1 MTMHI
6 PFQTDR
12 SFYSKE
18 EGGHPVIKQ
27 MLLKDRILTDKERK
41 NLAILE
47 VIRKN
52 GPISRTDISK
62 ITELN
67 IVTVSNY
74 VNHYIKKGLVVEGEL
89 DESTGGRKPVLVE
102 LNPKAGCVVGVGL
115 NMLNMVGVLVDL
127 EINVITE
134 IKQVREPENSE
145 RVIEKMVDLAAKI
158 ISESEVDKT
167 KLVGVGVGVPG
178 IIDERGR
185 TIRWPQ
191 SLGEKDISVCLS
203 IKDTFEKRLN
213 IPTFVEND
221 ANAAVLGEKWL
232 GLDRDVRHMIYMF
245 SGVGIGIIINGE
257 IYRGATGAAGE
268 LGVSSLKASRDEILA
283 MTYGL
288 GRWEMDLGMTRRAQE
303 LVEKGNPTLLKDLSG
318 GDPKKITFKELVH
331 AIKEKDALALRIVDE
346 GGLALGKKI
355 AFLVNLLNPEVVV
368 IGGGVEDC
376 GAPLLDAIKMAVK
389 EWAVE
394 EAASHVKII
403 PSAFSENAVALGVV
417 GIVAR
422 EVFAQA

>member
-1 MTMHI
+1 
-6 PFQTDR
+6 
-12 SFYSKE
+12 
-18 EGGHPVIKQ
+18 

-41 NLAILE
+41 NLSILE

-74 VNHYIKKGLVVEGEL
+74 VSHYIKSGLVIEGEL

-102 LNPKAGCVVGVGL
+102 LNPKAGYIVGVGL
-115 NMLNMVGVLVDL
+115 NMFNMVGVLVDL

-134 IKQVREPENSE
+134 IKRERAPENSE
-145 RVIEKMVDLAAKI
+145 VVVQQMVDLAVEMI
-158 ISESEVDKT
+158 EQSEVDKT
-167 KLVGVGVGVPG
+167 KIVGVGVGIPG

-191 SLGEKDISVCLS
+191 SLGEKDLSVCLS

-213 IPTFVEND
+213 VPTFVEND

-232 GLDRDVRHMIYMF
+232 GLDRDVKNLVYMF
-245 SGVGIGIIINGE
+245 SGVGVGIIINGE

-268 LGVSSLKASRDEILA
+268 LGISSLKTSREEIKA
-283 MTYGL
+283 MAADL
-288 GRWEMDLGMTRRAQE
+288 GRWEMDIGMTNRAKE
-303 LVEKGNPTLLKDLSG
+303 FIEKGSASMMKDSTG
-318 GDPKKITFKELVH
+318 GNMNKITFKEF
-331 AIKEKDALALRIVDE
+331 IKAVKAKDPLALKVVEE

-355 AFLVNLLNPEVVV
+355 AFLVNLLNPEIVV
-368 IGGGVEDC
+368 IGGGIEDC
-376 GAPLLDAIKMAVK
+376 GAPLLDSIKTAIK

-394 EAASHVKII
+394 EAASRVKII
-403 PSAFSENAVALGVV
+403 PSAFGENAVALGVV

>member
-1 MTMHI
+1 M
-6 PFQTDR
+6 
-12 SFYSKE
+12 
-18 EGGHPVIKQ
+18 IKQ

-74 VNHYIKKGLVVEGEL
+74 VSHYIKTGLVVEGEL
-89 DESTGGRKPVLVE
+89 DESTGGRKPILVE
-102 LNPKAGCVVGVGL
+102 LNPKAGYIVGVGL

-134 IKQVREPENSE
+134 IKRERLPENSE
-145 RVIEKMVDLAAKI
+145 ATVLQMVDLAVDMIEK
-158 ISESEVDKT
+158 SEVDKT
-167 KLVGVGVGVPG
+167 KIVGAGVGIPG

-191 SLGEKDISVCLS
+191 SLGEKDVSVCLS

-213 IPTFVEND
+213 VPTFVEND

-232 GLDRDVRHMIYMF
+232 GLDRDVKHLVYMF
-245 SGVGIGIIINGE
+245 SGVGVGIIINGE

-268 LGVSSLKASRDEILA
+268 LGISSLKASREEILGMA
-283 MTYGL
+283 KDL
-288 GRWEMDLGMTRRAQE
+288 GRWEMDLGMTARAQE
-303 LVEKGNPTLLKDLSG
+303 LVEKGNASVLKDLAG
-318 GDPKKITFKELVH
+318 GNPKKITFKELVK
-331 AIKEKDALALRIVDE
+331 AIKVKDSLALRVVEE

-355 AFLVNLLNPEVVV
+355 AFLVNLLNPEIVVL
-368 IGGGVEDC
+368 GGGVEDC
-376 GAPLLDAIKMAVK
+376 GAPLLDAIKTSVK

-403 PSAFSENAVALGVV
+403 PSAFGENAVALGVV

>member
-1 MTMHI
+1 MPM
-6 PFQTDR
+6 
-12 SFYSKE
+12 
-18 EGGHPVIKQ
+18 IKQ

-74 VNHYIKKGLVVEGEL
+74 VNHYIKKGVVLEGEL

-102 LNPKAGCVVGVGL
+102 LNPKAGYIVGVGL
-115 NMLNMVGVLVDL
+115 NMMSTVGVLVDL
-127 EINVITE
+127 EINVIAE
-134 IKQVREPENSE
+134 IKRERYPENSE
-145 RVIEKMVDLAAKI
+145 QVIDCMVDMASEIIEKAEIDKSKI
-158 ISESEVDKT
+158 
-167 KLVGVGVGVPG
+167 VGVGVGVPG

-191 SLGEKDISVCLS
+191 SLGEKDLSVCLS

-232 GLDRDVRHMIYMF
+232 GLDRDVRHMLYMF
-245 SGVGIGIIINGE
+245 SGVGCGILINGE
-257 IYRGATGAAGE
+257 IYRGSSSAAGE
-268 LGVSSLKASRDEILA
+268 LGITSLKADRQYAYDIA
-283 MTYGL
+283 TQL
-288 GRWEMDLGMTRRAQE
+288 GRWEMDIGMVTEAR
-303 LVEKGNPTLLKDLSG
+303 EKLKQGEKSLLKDYVN
-318 GDPKKITFKELVH
+318 GDIDQINFRQIVKGV
-331 AIKEKDALALRIVDE
+331 KDKDSLTLKVVERAGQE
-346 GGLALGKKI
+346 LGKKI
-355 AFLVNLLNPEVVV
+355 AFLVNLLNPEIVV

-376 GAPLLDAIKMAVK
+376 GSPLLDSIKATVK

-394 EAASHVKII
+394 EAANQVKII
-403 PSAFSENAVALGVV
+403 PSAFGENAVALGVV

>member
-1 MTMHI
+1 M
-6 PFQTDR
+6 
-12 SFYSKE
+12 
-18 EGGHPVIKQ
+18 
-27 MLLKDRILTDKERK
+27 LKDRILTDKERK

-74 VNHYIKKGLVVEGEL
+74 VNHYIKKGLVIEGEL

-102 LNPKAGCVVGVGL
+102 LNPKAGYIVGVGL
-115 NMLNMVGVLVDL
+115 NMMNMVGVLVDL

-134 IKQVREPENSE
+134 IKQERLPENSE
-145 RVIEKMVDLAAKI
+145 RVIEKMVDLAAEI
-158 ISESEVDKT
+158 IQKSEVEKDKI
-167 KLVGVGVGVPG
+167 VGVGVGIPG

-203 IKDTFEKRLN
+203 IKDAFEKKLN

-245 SGVGIGIIINGE
+245 SGVGVGIIINGE
-257 IYRGATGAAGE
+257 IFRGVTGAAGE
-268 LGVSSLKASRDEILA
+268 LGVSSVRASREEIQS
-283 MTYGL
+283 MTEGI
-288 GRWEMDLGMTRRAQE
+288 GRWEMDLGMTQQARE
-303 LVEKGNPTLLKDLSG
+303 LVKSGKPTLMKDFVQGDAEKLNFKHLVQAVKEKDSLALQVVEKG
-318 GDPKKITFKELVH
+318 
-331 AIKEKDALALRIVDE
+331 AYQ
-346 GGLALGKKI
+346 LGKKI
-355 AFLVNLLNPEVVV
+355 AFLVNLLNPEIVV
-368 IGGGVEDC
+368 IGGGIEDC
-376 GAPLLDAIKMAVK
+376 GAILLDSIKGAVK
-389 EWAVE
+389 EWSVE
-394 EAASHVKII
+394 EASTHVKII
-403 PSAFSENAVALGVV
+403 PSAFGENAVALGVV

>member
-1 MTMHI
+1 M
-6 PFQTDR
+6 
-12 SFYSKE
+12 
-18 EGGHPVIKQ
+18 IKQ

-74 VNHYIKKGLVVEGEL
+74 VSHYIKTGLVVEGEL

-102 LNPKAGCVVGVGL
+102 LNPKAGYIVGVGL

-134 IKQVREPENSE
+134 IKRERLPENSE
-145 RVIEKMVDLAAKI
+145 ATVQQMVELAADMIDK
-158 ISESEVDKT
+158 SEVDKT
-167 KLVGVGVGVPG
+167 KIVGAGVGIPG

-213 IPTFVEND
+213 VPTFVEND

-232 GLDRDVRHMIYMF
+232 GLDRDVKHLVYMF
-245 SGVGIGIIINGE
+245 SGVGVGIIINGE

-268 LGVSSLKASRDEILA
+268 LGISSLKASREEILA
-283 MTYGL
+283 MAKDL
-288 GRWEMDLGMTRRAQE
+288 GRWEMDLGMTARAQE
-303 LVEKGNPTLLKDLSG
+303 LVAKGNASVLKDLTA
-318 GDPKKITFKELVH
+318 GDAKKITFKELVK
-331 AIKEKDALALRIVDE
+331 AVKEKDPLALRIVEE
-346 GGLALGKKI
+346 GGFALGKKI
-355 AFLVNLLNPEVVV
+355 SFLVNLLNPEIVV
-368 IGGGVEDC
+368 IGGGIEDC
-376 GAPLLDAIKMAVK
+376 GAPLLDAIKAAIK
-389 EWAVE
+389 EWAIE
-394 EAASHVKII
+394 EASSHVKII
-403 PSAFSENAVALGVV
+403 PSAFGENAVALGVV

>member
-1 MTMHI
+1 MSM
-6 PFQTDR
+6 
-12 SFYSKE
+12 
-18 EGGHPVIKQ
+18 IKQ
-27 MLLKDRILTDKERK
+27 ILLKDRILTDKERK

-74 VNHYIKKGLVVEGEL
+74 VNHYIKKGLVIEGEL

-102 LNPKAGCVVGVGL
+102 LNSKAGYIVGVGL
-115 NMLNMVGVLVDL
+115 NMLSIVGVLVDL
-127 EINVITE
+127 EINVIAE
-134 IKQVREPENSE
+134 LKRERPPENSE
-145 RVIEKMVDLAAKI
+145 NVIESMVEMASEIIAKAEI
-158 ISESEVDKT
+158 DKD
-167 KLVGVGVGVPG
+167 KIVGVGVGVPG

-191 SLGEKDISVCLS
+191 SLGEKDLSVCLS
-203 IKDTFEKRLN
+203 IKDTFEKRLS

-232 GLDRDVRHMIYMF
+232 GLDRDVRHMLYMF
-245 SGVGIGIIINGE
+245 SGVGCGVLINGE

-268 LGVSSLKASRDEILA
+268 LGITSPKGSKDYAQEIA
-283 MTYGL
+283 TQL
-288 GRWEMDLGMTRRAQE
+288 GRWEMDIGMTVRARAAI
-303 LVEKGNPTLLKDLSG
+303 EKGEKSALKDFVHGDLS
-318 GDPKKITFKELVH
+318 KLTFKEIVRGL
-331 AIKEKDALALRIVDE
+331 KERDALSHKVVE
-346 GGLALGKKI
+346 QSGQELGRKI
-355 AFLVNLLNPEVVV
+355 AFLVNLLNPEIVV
-368 IGGGVEDC
+368 IGGGIEDC
-376 GAPLLDAIKMAVK
+376 GAPLLDAVKAAVK
-389 EWAVE
+389 EWSVE
-394 EAASHVKII
+394 EASAQVKII
-403 PSAFSENAVALGVV
+403 PSAFGENAVALGVV

>member
-1 MTMHI
+1 MTM
-6 PFQTDR
+6 
-12 SFYSKE
+12 
-18 EGGHPVIKQ
+18 IKQ
-27 MLLKDRILTDKERK
+27 ILLKDRILTDKERK

-47 VIRKN
+47 V
-52 GPISRTDISK
+52 RTDISK

-74 VNHYIKKGLVVEGEL
+74 VNHYIKKGLVIEGEL

-102 LNPKAGCVVGVGL
+102 LNSKAGYIVGVGL
-115 NMLNMVGVLVDL
+115 NMLSIVGVLVDL
-127 EINVITE
+127 EINVIAE
-134 IKQVREPENSE
+134 LKRERPPENSE
-145 RVIEKMVDLAAKI
+145 NVIESMVEMAAEIIQKAEIEKDKI
-158 ISESEVDKT
+158 
-167 KLVGVGVGVPG
+167 VGVGVGVPG

-191 SLGEKDISVCLS
+191 SLGEKDLSVCLS

-232 GLDRDVRHMIYMF
+232 GLDRDVRHMLYMF
-245 SGVGIGIIINGE
+245 SGVGCGILINGE

-268 LGVSSLKASRDEILA
+268 LGITSPKGSKEYAKEIA
-283 MTYGL
+283 VQL
-288 GRWEMDLGMTRRAQE
+288 GRWEMDIGMTIRARAAI
-303 LVEKGNPTLLKDLSG
+303 EKGDKSVLKDFVNGDLS
-318 GDPKKITFKELVH
+318 KLTFKEIVRGL
-331 AIKEKDALALRIVDE
+331 KEKDALSQKVVEQAGQD
-346 GGLALGKKI
+346 LGKKI
-355 AFLVNLLNPEVVV
+355 AFLVNLLNPEIVV
-368 IGGGVEDC
+368 IGGGIEDC
-376 GAPLLDAIKMAVK
+376 GAPLLDAVKAAIK

-394 EAASHVKII
+394 EASAQVKII
-403 PSAFSENAVALGVV
+403 PSAFGENAVALGVV

>member
-1 MTMHI
+1 ML
-6 PFQTDR
+6 
-12 SFYSKE
+12 
-18 EGGHPVIKQ
+18 KQ
-27 MLLKDRILTDKERK
+27 VLLKDRILTDKERK

-62 ITELN
+62 MTELN

-74 VNHYIKKGLVVEGEL
+74 VNHYIKKGLVIEGEL

-102 LNPKAGCVVGVGL
+102 LNPKAGYIVGVGL
-115 NMLNMVGVLVDL
+115 NMLSMVGILVDL
-127 EINVITE
+127 EINVL
-134 IKQVREPENSE
+134 REMKRERVPENSE
-145 RVIEKMVDLAAKI
+145 AVIQKMVDLAEEIINTSDIDKAKI
-158 ISESEVDKT
+158 A
-167 KLVGVGVGVPG
+167 GVGVGVPG

-191 SLGEKDISVCLS
+191 SLGDKDVSICLS

-213 IPTFVEND
+213 IPTIVEND

-232 GLDRDVRHMIYMF
+232 GLDREVRHMIYMF
-245 SGVGIGIIINGE
+245 SGVGVGILVNGE

-268 LGVSSLKASRDEILA
+268 LGIASLKESKEGAFQMASQ
-283 MTYGL
+283 L
-288 GRWEMDLGMTRRAQE
+288 GRWEMDLG
-303 LVEKGNPTLLKDLSG
+303 LVRVARQRLEKGEKSLLRDLVG
-318 GDPKKITFKELVH
+318 GDLGKLGFKELVR
-331 AIKEKDALALRIVDE
+331 AVKEKDSLALRLIEE
-346 GGLALGKKI
+346 GAVLLGRKV
-355 AFLVNLLNPEVVV
+355 AFLTNLLNPEIVV

-376 GAPLLDAIKMAVK
+376 GAPFLEVLKNTVK

-394 EAASHVKII
+394 EASSRVSII
-403 PSAFSENAVALGVV
+403 PSAFGENAVALGAV

-422 EVFAQA
+422 EIFAQV

>member
-1 MTMHI
+1 MSTM
-6 PFQTDR
+6 
-12 SFYSKE
+12 
-18 EGGHPVIKQ
+18 IKQ
-27 MLLKDRILTDKERK
+27 ILLKDRILTDKERK

-74 VNHYIKKGLVVEGEL
+74 INHYIKKGLVIEGEL

-102 LNPKAGCVVGVGL
+102 LNAKSGYIVGVGL
-115 NMLNMVGVLVDL
+115 NMMSIVGVLVDL
-127 EINVITE
+127 EINVVAE
-134 IKQVREPENSE
+134 IKRERPPENSE
-145 RVIEKMVDLAAKI
+145 AVIERMVDIAQEIIQKAEIDKEKI
-158 ISESEVDKT
+158 
-167 KLVGVGVGVPG
+167 VGVGVGVPG

-191 SLGEKDISVCLS
+191 SLGEKDLSVCLS

-232 GLDRDVRHMIYMF
+232 GLDRDVRHMLYMF
-245 SGVGIGIIINGE
+245 SGVGCGVLINGE

-268 LGVSSLKASRDEILA
+268 LGICSFRASKEYANDIA
-283 MTYGL
+283 PQL
-288 GRWEMDLGMTRRAQE
+288 GRWSMDIGMVEYATE
-303 LVEKGNPTLLKDLSG
+303 LIKKGEKTLIKDYVQ
-318 GDPKKITFKELVH
+318 GDLNKITFKEVVR
-331 AIKEKDALALRIVDE
+331 AIKEKDNLALKVVE
-346 GGLALGKKI
+346 HAGSELGKKI
-355 AFLVNLLNPEVVV
+355 AFLVNLLNPEIVV
-368 IGGGVEDC
+368 IGGGIEDC
-376 GAPLLDAIKMAVK
+376 GAPLLDSVKNAIK
-389 EWAVE
+389 EWSVE
-394 EAASHVKII
+394 EASSQVKII
-403 PSAFSENAVALGVV
+403 PSAFGENAVALGVV

>member
-1 MTMHI
+1 M
-6 PFQTDR
+6 
-12 SFYSKE
+12 
-18 EGGHPVIKQ
+18 IKQ
-27 MLLKDRILTDKERK
+27 ILLKDRILTDKERK

-74 VNHYIKKGLVVEGEL
+74 VNHYIKKGLVIEGEL

-102 LNPKAGCVVGVGL
+102 LNAKAGYIVGVGL
-115 NMLNMVGVLVDL
+115 NMLSIVGVLVDL
-127 EINVITE
+127 EINVIAE
-134 IKQVREPENSE
+134 LKFERPPENSE
-145 RVIEKMVDLAAKI
+145 AVIERMVEVAAEIIEKAEIDKEKI
-158 ISESEVDKT
+158 
-167 KLVGVGVGVPG
+167 VGVGVGVPG

-191 SLGEKDISVCLS
+191 SLGEKDLSVCLS

-232 GLDRDVRHMIYMF
+232 GLDRDVRHMLYMF
-245 SGVGIGIIINGE
+245 SGVGCGVLVNGE

-268 LGVSSLKASRDEILA
+268 LGITSIKSSKEYANNIA
-283 MTYGL
+283 TQL
-288 GRWEMDLGMTRRAQE
+288 GRWEMDIGMVIRAKE
-303 LVEKGNPTLLKDLSG
+303 GIEKGEKTILKDS
-318 GDPKKITFKELVH
+318 PKLTFKDIVH
-331 AIKEKDALALRIVDE
+331 AIKEKDAFALKVVEEAGYD
-346 GGLALGKKI
+346 LGKKI
-355 AFLVNLLNPEVVV
+355 SFLVNLLNPEIVV
-368 IGGGVEDC
+368 IGGGIEDC
-376 GAPLLDAIKMAVK
+376 GAPLLDSIKMAVK
-389 EWAVE
+389 EWSVE
-394 EAASHVKII
+394 EASAQVKII
-403 PSAFSENAVALGVV
+403 PSAFGENAVALGVV

>member
-1 MTMHI
+1 MLGKEIHE
-6 PFQTDR
+6 R
-12 SFYSKE
+12 S
-18 EGGHPVIKQ
+18 PVTVIKQ
-27 MLLKDRILTDKERK
+27 MLKDRILTDKERK

-74 VNHYIKKGLVVEGEL
+74 VNHYIKKGLVLEGEL

-102 LNPKAGCVVGVGL
+102 LNPKAGYIVGVGL
-115 NMLNMVGVLVDL
+115 NMMSTVAVLVDL
-127 EINVITE
+127 EINVVAE
-134 IKQVREPENSE
+134 LKRERSPENSE
-145 RVIEKMVDLAAKI
+145 RVIENMVDMAAEIIQKADIDREKI
-158 ISESEVDKT
+158 
-167 KLVGVGVGVPG
+167 VGVGVGVPG

-191 SLGEKDISVCLS
+191 SLGEKDLSVCLS

-232 GLDRDVRHMIYMF
+232 GLDRDVRHMLYMF
-245 SGVGIGIIINGE
+245 SGVGCGVLINGE

-268 LGVSSLKASRDEILA
+268 LGINSSKATKEYAVDIA
-283 MTYGL
+283 TQL
-288 GRWEMDLGMTRRAQE
+288 GRWEMDLGMVRHARE
-303 LVEKGNPTLLKDLSG
+303 LIGKGQPSVLKDLVSG
-318 GDPKKITFKELVH
+318 NLAQMSFKHIVQGV
-331 AIKEKDALALRIVDE
+331 KEKDAVAIKVVE
-346 GGLALGKKI
+346 QAGVELGQKI
-355 AFLVNLLNPEVVV
+355 AFLVNLLNPEIVV
-368 IGGGVEDC
+368 IGGGIEDC
-376 GAPLLDAIKMAVK
+376 GAPLLDAIKLAVK
-389 EWAVE
+389 EWSVE
-394 EAASHVKII
+394 EASNSAKII
-403 PSAFSENAVALGVV
+403 PSAFGENAVALGVV

>member
-1 MTMHI
+1 M
-6 PFQTDR
+6 
-12 SFYSKE
+12 
-18 EGGHPVIKQ
+18 IKQ

-74 VNHYIKKGLVVEGEL
+74 VSHYIKTGLVVEGEL

-102 LNPKAGCVVGVGL
+102 LNPKAGYIVGVGL

-134 IKQVREPENSE
+134 VKRERLPENSE
-145 RVIEKMVDLAAKI
+145 ATVLQMVDLAAGMIEK
-158 ISESEVDKT
+158 SEVDKT
-167 KLVGVGVGVPG
+167 KIVGVGVGIPG

-191 SLGEKDISVCLS
+191 SLGEKDVSVCLS

-213 IPTFVEND
+213 VPTFVEND

-232 GLDRDVRHMIYMF
+232 GLDRDVKHLVYMF
-245 SGVGIGIIINGE
+245 SGVGVGIIVNGE

-268 LGVSSLKASRDEILA
+268 LGISSLKASREDILNMA
-283 MTYGL
+283 KDL
-288 GRWEMDLGMTRRAQE
+288 GRWEMDLGMTLRARE
-303 LVEKGNPTLLKDLSG
+303 LITKGNASILKDLAG
-318 GDPKKITFKELVH
+318 GDPKKITFKELVK
-331 AIKEKDALALRIVDE
+331 AVKEKDPLVLKVVEE
-346 GGLALGKKI
+346 GGFALGRKI
-355 AFLVNLLNPEVVV
+355 AFLVNLLNPEIVV
-368 IGGGVEDC
+368 IGGGIEDC
-376 GAPLLDAIKMAVK
+376 GAPLLDAIKAAIK

-403 PSAFSENAVALGVV
+403 PSAFGENAVALGVV

>member
-1 MTMHI
+1 
-6 PFQTDR
+6 
-12 SFYSKE
+12 
-18 EGGHPVIKQ
+18 VIKQ
-27 MLLKDRILTDKERK
+27 VLLKDRILTDKERK

-74 VNHYIKKGLVVEGEL
+74 VSHYIKTGLVIEGEL

-102 LNPKAGCVVGVGL
+102 LNPKAGYVVGVGL

-134 IKQVREPENSE
+134 IKKERLPENSE
-145 RVIEKMVDLAAKI
+145 AVVLQMVDLAAEI
-158 ISESEVDKT
+158 IEKSEVDKT
-167 KLVGVGVGVPG
+167 KIVGVGVGIPG

-213 IPTFVEND
+213 VPTFVEND

-232 GLDRDVRHMIYMF
+232 GLDRDVKHLIYMF
-245 SGVGIGIIINGE
+245 SGVGSGIIINGE
-257 IYRGATGAAGE
+257 IYRGASGEAGE
-268 LGVSSLKASRDEILA
+268 LGISSIKASKEDIVTMA
-283 MTYGL
+283 DHL
-288 GRWEMDLGMTRRAQE
+288 GRWEMDLGMTARARE
-303 LVEKGNPTLLKDLSG
+303 LVRKGNASVMKDLANG
-318 GDPKKITFKELVH
+318 NPEKISFKELIKAV
-331 AIKEKDALALRIVDE
+331 KEKDALALKVIEE
-346 GGLALGKKI
+346 GGYALGKKI
-355 AFLVNLLNPEVVV
+355 AFLVNLLNPEIVV

-376 GAPLLDAIKMAVK
+376 GAPLLDAIKAAVK

-394 EAASHVKII
+394 EASSRVKII
-403 PSAFSENAVALGVV
+403 PSAFGENAVALGVV

>member
-1 MTMHI
+1 
-6 PFQTDR
+6 
-12 SFYSKE
+12 
-18 EGGHPVIKQ
+18 

-62 ITELN
+62 MTELN

-74 VNHYIKKGLVVEGEL
+74 VNHYIKKGLVIEGEL

-102 LNPKAGCVVGVGL
+102 LNPKSGYIVGVGL

-134 IKQVREPENSE
+134 VKQERVPENSE
-145 RVIEKMVDLAAKI
+145 RVIEGMVELAAKI
-158 ISESEVDKT
+158 IAESDVDKT
-167 KLVGVGVGVPG
+167 KLVGVGVGIPG

-203 IKDTFEKRLN
+203 IKDSFERRLN

-232 GLDRDVRHMIYMF
+232 GLDRDVRHMVYMF
-245 SGVGIGIIINGE
+245 SGVGIGIIVNGE

-268 LGVSSLKASRDEILA
+268 LGISSLKAPREEILGI
-283 MTYGL
+283 TQGL
-288 GRWEMDLGMTRRAQE
+288 GRWEMDLGMTRLARE
-303 LVEKGNPTLLKDLSG
+303 LTAKGEPTVMRDLAG
-318 GDPKKITFKELVH
+318 GDPQKITFKELVK
-331 AIKEKDALALRIVDE
+331 AVKEKDRLALRLVEE
-346 GGLALGKKI
+346 GGYALGKKI

-376 GAPLLDAIKMAVK
+376 GAVLLDAVKTAVK
-389 EWAVE
+389 EWSVE
-394 EAASHVKII
+394 EASAHVKII
-403 PSAFSENAVALGVV
+403 PSAFGENAVALGVV

>member
-1 MTMHI
+1 MTM
-6 PFQTDR
+6 
-12 SFYSKE
+12 
-18 EGGHPVIKQ
+18 IKQ

-74 VNHYIKKGLVVEGEL
+74 VNHYIRKGLVIEGEL

-102 LNPKAGCVVGVGL
+102 LNSKAGYIVGVGL
-115 NMLNMVGVLVDL
+115 NMLSIVAVLVDL
-127 EINVITE
+127 EINVIAE
-134 IKQVREPENSE
+134 LKRERPPENSE
-145 RVIEKMVDLAAKI
+145 KVIEKMVDMAAEIIEKGEIDRDKI
-158 ISESEVDKT
+158 
-167 KLVGVGVGVPG
+167 VGVGVGVPG

-191 SLGEKDISVCLS
+191 SLGEKDLSVCLS
-203 IKDTFEKRLN
+203 IKDTFERRLN

-245 SGVGIGIIINGE
+245 SGVGCGILINGE

-268 LGVSSLKASRDEILA
+268 LGINSYKATREYAQDIA
-283 MTYGL
+283 VQL
-288 GRWEMDLGMTRRAQE
+288 GRWEMDLGMVRKAKDRM
-303 LVEKGNPTLLKDLSG
+303 EKGESSGLRDRVG
-318 GDPKKITFKELVH
+318 GDPSKLTFKEIVQGV
-331 AIKEKDALALRIVDE
+331 KDKDNVSLKVVDQAGTE
-346 GGLALGKKI
+346 LGKKI
-355 AFLVNLLNPEVVV
+355 AFLVNLLNPEIIV
-368 IGGGVEDC
+368 IGGGIEDC
-376 GAPLLDAIKMAVK
+376 GAPLLDSIKAAIK

-394 EAASHVKII
+394 EASSQVKII
-403 PSAFSENAVALGVV
+403 PSAFGENAVALGVV

>member
-1 MTMHI
+1 MPTM
-6 PFQTDR
+6 
-12 SFYSKE
+12 
-18 EGGHPVIKQ
+18 IKQ
-27 MLLKDRILTDKERK
+27 ILLKDRILTDKERK

-74 VNHYIKKGLVVEGEL
+74 VNHYIKKGLVMEGEL

-102 LNPKAGCVVGVGL
+102 LNAKAGYIVGVGL
-115 NMLNMVGVLVDL
+115 NMLSIVGVLVDL
-127 EINVITE
+127 EINVIAE
-134 IKQVREPENSE
+134 LKRERPPENSE
-145 RVIEKMVDLAAKI
+145 AVIERMVDMAAEIIEKAEIDREKI
-158 ISESEVDKT
+158 
-167 KLVGVGVGVPG
+167 VGVGVGVPG

-232 GLDRDVRHMIYMF
+232 GLDRDVRHMLYMF
-245 SGVGIGIIINGE
+245 SGVGCGILVNGE

-268 LGVSSLKASRDEILA
+268 LGINSVKTTREYSQQIA
-283 MTYGL
+283 TQL
-288 GRWEMDLGMTRRAQE
+288 GRWEMDIGMVLRARQAM
-303 LVEKGNPTLLKDLSG
+303 EKGEKSVLKDFTG
-318 GDPKKITFKELVH
+318 GDFSRLNFKEIVR
-331 AIKEKDALALRIVDE
+331 AVKERDALALKIVEQAGND
-346 GGLALGKKI
+346 LGKKI
-355 AFLVNLLNPEVVV
+355 AFLVNLLNPEIVV
-368 IGGGVEDC
+368 IGGGIEDC
-376 GAPLLDAIKMAVK
+376 GAPLLDAVKAAIK
-389 EWAVE
+389 EWSVE
-394 EAASHVKII
+394 EASTQVKII
-403 PSAFSENAVALGVV
+403 PSAFGENAVALGVV

>member
-1 MTMHI
+1 MIIGSVKMKA
-6 PFQTDR
+6 Q
-12 SFYSKE
+12 
-18 EGGHPVIKQ
+18 EGSNVIKQ
-27 MLLKDRILTDKERK
+27 MLKDRILTDKERK
-41 NLAILE
+41 NLSILE

-74 VNHYIKKGLVVEGEL
+74 VSHYIKKNLVVEGEL

-102 LNPKAGCVVGVGL
+102 LNPKAGYIVGVGL
-115 NMLNMVGVLVDL
+115 NMLSMVAVLVDL

-134 IKQVREPENSE
+134 IKKERLPENSE
-145 RVIEKMVDLAAKI
+145 QVIHKMVDLAVEI
-158 ISESEVDKT
+158 IEKSEVDKS
-167 KLVGVGVGVPG
+167 KIVGVGVGVPG
-178 IIDERGR
+178 IIDEKGR

-232 GLDRDVRHMIYMF
+232 GLDRDVRHMLYMF
-245 SGVGIGIIINGE
+245 SGVGTGILINGE

-268 LGVSSLKASRDEILA
+268 LGISSSQASKEEIA
-283 MTYGL
+283 EMATGL
-288 GRWEMDLGMTRRAQE
+288 GRWEMDLGMTAHARE
-303 LVEKGNPTLLKDLSG
+303 LIQKGSATALKDYVKGDISKLSFREVVRG
-318 GDPKKITFKELVH
+318 C
-331 AIKEKDALALRIVDE
+331 KEKDVLALKIVEE
-346 GGLALGKKI
+346 GSDLLGKKVS
-355 AFLVNLLNPEVVV
+355 FLANLLNPEIVV
-368 IGGGVEDC
+368 IGGGIEDC
-376 GAPLLDAIKMAVK
+376 GAPLLDGIKAAVK
-389 EWAVE
+389 KWSVE
-394 EAASHVKII
+394 EVSSHVKII
-403 PSAFSENAVALGVV
+403 PSAFGENAVALGVV

>member
-1 MTMHI
+1 MLTAGKT
-6 PFQTDR
+6 F
-12 SFYSKE
+12 SKE
-18 EGGHPVIKQ
+18 GTVIKQ
-27 MLLKDRILTDKERK
+27 MLKDRILTDKERK
-41 NLAILE
+41 NLSILE

-74 VNHYIKKGLVVEGEL
+74 VSHYIKKGLVVEGEL

-102 LNPKAGCVVGVGL
+102 LNPKAGYIVGVGL
-115 NMLNMVGVLVDL
+115 NMLSMVAVLVDL
-127 EINVITE
+127 EINVIAE
-134 IKQVREPENSE
+134 IKRERLPENSE
-145 RVIEKMVDLAAKI
+145 AVIHKMVDLAVEIIAK
-158 ISESEVDKT
+158 SEVDKE
-167 KLVGVGVGVPG
+167 KIVGVGVGVPG
-178 IIDERGR
+178 IIDEKGR

-232 GLDRDVRHMIYMF
+232 GLDRDVRHMLYMF
-245 SGVGIGIIINGE
+245 SGVGTGVLINGE

-268 LGVSSLKASRDEILA
+268 LGISSIQAPKEDITVMSSA
-283 MTYGL
+283 L
-288 GRWEMDLGMTRRAQE
+288 GRWEMDLGMTERAKE
-303 LVEKGNPTLLKDLSG
+303 LIQQGSASTLKDYAQ
-318 GDPKKITFKELVH
+318 GDVSKITFREVVKGC
-331 AIKEKDALALRIVDE
+331 KEKDVLALRVVE
-346 GGLALGKKI
+346 ERATMLGRKV
-355 AFLVNLLNPEVVV
+355 AFLINLLNPEIVV
-368 IGGGVEDC
+368 IGGGIEDC
-376 GAPLLDAIKMAVK
+376 GAPLLDAIKNAVK

-394 EAASHVKII
+394 EASGQVKII
-403 PSAFSENAVALGVV
+403 PSAFGENAVALGVV

>member
-1 MTMHI
+1 MNEKVVYE
-6 PFQTDR
+6 R
-12 SFYSKE
+12 S
-18 EGGHPVIKQ
+18 GAAMIKQ
-27 MLLKDRILTDKERK
+27 ILLKDRILTDKERK

-74 VNHYIKKGLVVEGEL
+74 VSHYIKTGLVVEGEV

-102 LNPKAGCVVGVGL
+102 LNPKAGYIVGVGL

-134 IKQVREPENSE
+134 VKQERIPENSE
-145 RVIEKMVDLAAKI
+145 VVIEKMVDLAAKI

-167 KLVGVGVGVPG
+167 KIVGVGVGIPG

-203 IKDTFEKRLN
+203 IKDSFEKRLN

-232 GLDRDVRHMIYMF
+232 GLDRDVRHMMYMF
-245 SGVGIGIIINGE
+245 SGVGVGIIINGE
-257 IYRGATGAAGE
+257 IYRGVSGAAGE
-268 LGVSSLKASRDEILA
+268 LGIASAKQSKDQILD

-288 GRWEMDLGMTRRAQE
+288 GRWEMDLGMTRDR
-303 LVEKGNPTLLKDLSG
+303 
-318 GDPKKITFKELVH
+318 
-331 AIKEKDALALRIVDE
+331 
-346 GGLALGKKI
+346 
-355 AFLVNLLNPEVVV
+355 
-368 IGGGVEDC
+368 
-376 GAPLLDAIKMAVK
+376 
-389 EWAVE
+389 
-394 EAASHVKII
+394 
-403 PSAFSENAVALGVV
+403 
-417 GIVAR
+417 
-422 EVFAQA
+422 

>member
-1 MTMHI
+1 M
-6 PFQTDR
+6 
-12 SFYSKE
+12 
-18 EGGHPVIKQ
+18 IKQ
-27 MLLKDRILTDKERK
+27 MLLKDRILTDRERK

-47 VIRKN
+47 VVRKN

-74 VNHYIKKGLVVEGEL
+74 VAHYIKQGLIIEGEL

-102 LNPKAGCVVGVGL
+102 LNPKAGYIVGVGL

-134 IKQVREPENSE
+134 IKRERIPENSE
-145 RVIEKMVDLAAKI
+145 AVVNQMVDLVAELIDK
-158 ISESEVDKT
+158 SDVDKT
-167 KLVGVGVGVPG
+167 KIVGAGAGIPG

-185 TIRWPQ
+185 TVRWPQ

-203 IKDTFEKRLN
+203 IKDTFERRLK

-232 GLDRDVRHMIYMF
+232 GLDRDVKHLLYMF
-245 SGVGIGIIINGE
+245 SGVGVGIIVNGE
-257 IYRGATGAAGE
+257 IYRGVSGAAGE
-268 LGVSSLKASRDEILA
+268 LGISSPKIDASEVLA
-283 MTYGL
+283 LAPQL
-288 GRWEMDLGMTRRAQE
+288 GRWEMDLGMTRRARE
-303 LVEKGNPTLLKDLSG
+303 LVKKGNTSVLKDLASG
-318 GDPKKITFKELVH
+318 DADKISLKDFVKAVKQKDP
-331 AIKEKDALALRIVDE
+331 LALRVVEE
-346 GGLALGKKI
+346 GGYALGKKI
-355 AFLVNLLNPEVVV
+355 AFLVNLLNPEIVV
-368 IGGGVEDC
+368 IGGGIEDC
-376 GAPLLDAIKMAVK
+376 GAPLLDAIKNAVK
-389 EWAVE
+389 EWAIE
-394 EAASHVKII
+394 EAASRAKII
-403 PSAFSENAVALGVV
+403 PSAFGENAVALGVV

>member
-1 MTMHI
+1 MSM
-6 PFQTDR
+6 
-12 SFYSKE
+12 
-18 EGGHPVIKQ
+18 IKQ
-27 MLLKDRILTDKERK
+27 ILLKDRILTDKERK

-74 VNHYIKKGLVVEGEL
+74 VNHYIKKGLVIEGEL
-89 DESTGGRKPVLVE
+89 DESTGGRKPILVE
-102 LNPKAGCVVGVGL
+102 LNSKAGYIVGVGL
-115 NMLNMVGVLVDL
+115 NMLSIVGVLVDL

-134 IKQVREPENSE
+134 LKQERPPENSE
-145 RVIEKMVDLAAKI
+145 AVIERMVEMAAEI
-158 ISESEVDKT
+158 IEKAEIDKT
-167 KLVGVGVGVPG
+167 KIVGVGVGVPG

-191 SLGEKDISVCLS
+191 SLGEKDLSVCLS

-232 GLDRDVRHMIYMF
+232 GLDRDVRHMLYMF
-245 SGVGIGIIINGE
+245 SGVGCGILVNGE

-268 LGVSSLKASRDEILA
+268 LGINSIKTTKEYSQQIA
-283 MTYGL
+283 TQL
-288 GRWEMDLGMTRRAQE
+288 GRWEMDIGMAARAREAIQKG
-303 LVEKGNPTLLKDLSG
+303 EKSVLKDFVSGDLS
-318 GDPKKITFKELVH
+318 KLTFKEVVRAL
-331 AIKEKDALALRIVDE
+331 KEKDPLALKVVE
-346 GGLALGKKI
+346 QSGYELGKKI
-355 AFLVNLLNPEVVV
+355 AFLVNLLNPEIVV
-368 IGGGVEDC
+368 IGGGIEDC
-376 GAPLLDAIKMAVK
+376 GAPLLDAVKTAIK
-389 EWAVE
+389 EWSVE
-394 EAASHVKII
+394 EASAQVKII
-403 PSAFSENAVALGVV
+403 PSAFGENAVALGVV